1 MILYGYHDPGSPEG
15 LTRRWAASA
24 EQVAALG
31 RSAAPGAS
39 WAESET
45 SGTKAQAERGRA
57 GGHAV
62 VAQAHGQPDQQGD
75 EDEQAQDLLF
85 QDGGTF
91 IPYQENSRQVLTARV
106 RGIAAV
112 GEDHLRWHLVDLV
125 E

>member
-1 MILYGYHDPGSPEG
+1 MTAPASVTSWGERPADQILNEAWRTGSSWNESYYTNAVYDQT
-15 LTRRWAASA
+15 LDQARASLDEAAA
-24 EQVAALG
+24 RALY
-31 RSAAPGAS
+31 
-39 WAESET
+39 
-45 SGTKAQAERGRA
+45 
-57 GGHAV
+57 V
-62 VAQAHGQPDQQGD
+62 
-75 EDEQAQDLLF
+75 QAQDLLF